1 MIYML
6 MTDGFEEI
14 EALTPVDV
22 LRRCG
27 ADVKTVGVNSM
38 SVRGSHDIT
47 LMCDIEF
54 QDIDKQKM
62 DMLILPGGPGHTE
75 LKGDKVQKLIRY
87 AADNDIYI
95 AAICA
100 APSVPGEMGLLSG
113 RKATCYPGF
122 EHELKGA
129 DVTGEKVVVD
139 GKFITAKGPGAAGE
153 FAFELAKLMCGSEKV
168 REVKDAMQY

>member
-1 MIYML
+1 MIYVL

-27 ADVKTVGVNSM
+27 ADIKTVGVNSL
-38 SVRGSHDIT
+38 VVKGSHNVPVQ
-47 LMCDIEF
+47 CDILFE
-54 QDIDKQKM
+54 DIDKHNM

-75 LKGDKVQKLIRY
+75 LKADKVQQLIRY
-87 AADNDIYI
+87 AADNDIYV

-113 RKATCYPGF
+113 RKATCFPGF
-122 EHELKGA
+122 EQELKGA
-129 DVTGEKVVVD
+129 EVTDEKVVVD
-139 GKFITAKGPGAAGE
+139 GKFITAKGPGVAGE
-153 FAFELAKLMCGSEKV
+153 FAFVLAETMCGSEKA